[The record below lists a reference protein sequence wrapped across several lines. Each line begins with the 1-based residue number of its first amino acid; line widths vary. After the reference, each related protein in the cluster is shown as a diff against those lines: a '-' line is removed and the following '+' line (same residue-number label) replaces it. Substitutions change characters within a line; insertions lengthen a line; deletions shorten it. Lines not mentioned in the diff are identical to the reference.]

1 MSEATVNCHQ
11 CGEIPVRS
19 VEIWQSVTI
28 GTRPV
33 VLIDGSWGRMATGV
47 YMDTNSDGFG
57 AMCSRCQSEIDILD
71 LPDGFGHAIA
81 PNEFIDIMRKG
92 IKS

>member
-1 MSEATVNCHQ
+1 MSEATVICPH
-11 CGEIPVRS
+11 CGEIPVTE
-19 VEIWQSVTI
+19 VDIWQSVTI
-28 GTRPV
+28 STRPV
-33 VLIDGSWGRMATGV
+33 ESDGGAWGREVNGV
-47 YMDTNSDGFG
+47 YIDINSDGFG
-57 AMCSRCQSEIDILD
+57 AMCSRCQNEIDILD